1 MDYGRTGDIEDARLA
16 QAGVAAAGNEHNLRA
31 EEALFG
37 TSTSL
42 LSTSISNGD
51 DSGPA
56 EQQDTSS
63 SEPQPIP
70 HALAKGLFLF
80 FISLLPFII
89 ILASW
94 IYLVT
99 SDIDPLGLSFLSFLL
114 IFSLAV
120 SAITIALL
128 VRIAIPYII
137 KFWLCSW
144 ELKLTNLQ

>member
-16 QAGVAAAGNEHNLRA
+16 QAGVVTAGNEHNLCA
-31 EEALFG
+31 QEAPYG
-37 TSTSL
+37 SSTPL
-42 LSTSISNGD
+42 LSTSIPNGD

-80 FISLLPFII
+80 FISMLPFII
-89 ILASW
+89 IMASW
-94 IYLVT
+94 IYLET
-99 SDIDPLGLSFLSFLL
+99 SEIDPLGFSFLSFLL

-120 SAITIALL
+120 SGIAIALL
-128 VRIAIPYII
+128 VRIAIPYIV
-137 KFWLCSW
+137 KFWPYSW
-144 ELKLTNLQ
+144 ELKLTNL